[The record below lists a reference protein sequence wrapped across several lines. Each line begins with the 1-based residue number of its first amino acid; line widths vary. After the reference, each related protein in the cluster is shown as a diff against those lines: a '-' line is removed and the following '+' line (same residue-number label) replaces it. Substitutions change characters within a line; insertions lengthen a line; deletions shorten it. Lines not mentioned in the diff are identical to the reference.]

1 MRAWYSCSKVLRGKL
16 YLTLPRMPMERA
28 ILFSSVRMC
37 SLKSNLLSM
46 KAPKYF
52 VLLTILIGLSLLERR
67 KGEKLEFMVS
77 FGGIKSTQVLDKLIV
92 NLLAGHQ
99 MLSWFN
105 SSVVV
110 LLRVCELSSVTSK
123 QASSANMIGLL
134 CNALLRSL
142 I

>member
-46 KAPKYF
+46 KTPKYF

-77 FGGIKSTQVLDKLIV
+77 FGGIKSTQVLDKSIG
-92 NLLAGHQ
+92 NLLAEHQ

-110 LLRVCELSSVTSK
+110 FLRVCELSSVTSK
-123 QASSANMIGLL
+123 QVSSANKIGLL
-134 CNALLRSL
+134 RNALLRSL